1 MWHSI
6 NIFLHSALP
15 YDVMKL
21 WYSFLYLLD
30 PFRNPKPLEK
40 SHSKHWTSVKQKS
53 RPDFLWTDSLDIENL
68 KQNSGI
74 KAD

>member
-1 MWHSI
+1 MCHSI
-6 NIFLHSALP
+6 NIFPHSALP

-40 SHSKHWTSVKQKS
+40 SHSKHGTSVKQKS
-53 RPDFLWTDSLDIENL
+53 RPDFLWTDSLEIENL